1 MWEQIVH
8 FLEHAGHDLVHAFEH
23 TWPLLP
29 FIFIIYAIIELLENK
44 ADLQRITR
52 LGGKLGPLVGS
63 ATGLIPQCGVSVM
76 AAKLFEQKYITMG
89 TLLAIFFATSDEAF
103 IIMLSTGE
111 GAAWVLPMLLLKVAI
126 GTLVGYAVDV
136 GLKAIGRRQVCVEMQ
151 KNASNTPETTH
162 EIFMQKYLAERDV
175 DVNCSCGRK
184 HDGDSAW
191 KNYLLYPFLHAL
203 KVGAFILLVN
213 FILEMVIHGVGGEAA
228 FASIMQRNRFIQ
240 PLITCAIGLI
250 PNCASS
256 VVLTQTFLSG
266 GITFGSCA
274 AGLCVNAGMGFIVLL
289 KNVRRWKR
297 NLAMIVFC
305 YVVSVVV
312 GLLCNLLFPIVV

>member
-1 MWEQIVH
+1 MWERIVH
-8 FLEHAGHDLVHAFEH
+8 FLEHTGHDLAHAFEH
-23 TWPLLP
+23 TWTLLP
-29 FIFIIYAIIELLENK
+29 FIFIIYAIIELLEHK

-126 GTLVGYAVDV
+126 GTLVGYAVDM
-136 GLKAIGRRQVCVEMQ
+136 GLKVIGRRQVCVEMQ
-151 KNASNTPETTH
+151 KNAANAPGTTH
-162 EIFMQKYLAERDV
+162 EIFMQRYLAERDV

-184 HDGDSAW
+184 HEGDSAW
-191 KNYLLYPFLHAL
+191 KNYLLYPLLHTL
-203 KVGAFILLVN
+203 KVGLFILLVN
-213 FILEMVIHGVGGEAA
+213 FVLEMIIHGVGGEEA
-228 FASIMQRNRFIQ
+228 FASIMQRNRFVQ
-240 PLITCAIGLI
+240 PFITCAIGLI

-274 AGLCVNAGMGFIVLL
+274 AGLCVNAGMGFVVLL

-312 GLLCNLLFPIVV
+312 GVLCNLIFPIVV